1 MPPRSQRMML
11 WCMIF
16 REMLKIHAI
25 FMLGVKDI
33 FVFGFFLVELVEF
46 SWRKFG
52 SRFRVQQRQPSTK
65 GAPEPLASK
74 GILHDILYDILYDI
88 VNDIVYAMHICSYSS
103 LCQCSKFFLY
113 VLPFIILMVE
123 MIFCYC

>member
-1 MPPRSQRMML
+1 M
-11 WCMIF
+11 
-16 REMLKIHAI
+16 
-25 FMLGVKDI
+25 
-33 FVFGFFLVELVEF
+33 
-46 SWRKFG
+46 
-52 SRFRVQQRQPSTK
+52 QQRQLSTK

-103 LCQCSKFFLY
+103 LCQCSTFVLDA
-113 VLPFIILMVE
+113 LPFITSILMVE